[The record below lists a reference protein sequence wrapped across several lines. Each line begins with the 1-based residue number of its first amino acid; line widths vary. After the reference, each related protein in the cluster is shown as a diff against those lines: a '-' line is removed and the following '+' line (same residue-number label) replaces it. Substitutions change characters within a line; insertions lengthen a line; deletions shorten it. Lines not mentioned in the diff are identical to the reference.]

1 MVATRHDIPSHEQI
15 PDPKVLTWIPC
26 QHDKAMQYDALSRR
40 TDTHSTLLVARTRLV
55 RGSLARASDIRSEK
69 MWKSAT
75 TNGGDQEA
83 YHDGVAI
90 DARRCRVSKGA
101 GDTSAKRIH
110 AAAVRWSSSAADGGE
125 RGGGACGCDQ
135 DVDVRY
141 GDGSRCRASTSASD
155 QDLDGRDA
163 KTCQSAADVP
173 APGRNRRVRQS
184 ANGVM
189 LSMYV

>member
-1 MVATRHDIPSHEQI
+1 
-15 PDPKVLTWIPC
+15 
-26 QHDKAMQYDALSRR
+26 MQYDALSRR

-125 RGGGACGCDQ
+125 RGGGHVVVTKMLTCGT
-135 DVDVRY
+135 VT
-141 GDGSRCRASTSASD
+141 A
-155 QDLDGRDA
+155 RDA
-163 KTCQSAADVP
+163 VRVQVP
-173 APGRNRRVRQS
+173 VIKISMGAMQRLAKVQRMYLHLVGTGVCVRARMGS
-184 ANGVM
+184 CSPCM
-189 LSMYV
+189 